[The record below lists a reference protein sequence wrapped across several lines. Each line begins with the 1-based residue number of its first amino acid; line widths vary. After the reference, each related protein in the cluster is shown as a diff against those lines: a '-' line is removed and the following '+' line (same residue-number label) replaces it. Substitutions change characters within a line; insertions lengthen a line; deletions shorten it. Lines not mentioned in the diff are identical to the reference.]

1 MSSADSQ
8 WSISAPP
15 CRLDTATDLCPGM
28 PEGGYTVPRD
38 QGCMEHIQRK
48 LLVHILDKIP
58 KPCKKG
64 ARNSGRG
71 HIQAKPR
78 GCRVC
83 QKGRVREVLDELC
96 WTQELVG
103 GSGMKAGDTREFH
116 PCSGWAEPIPYSL
129 SPCQS
134 QPPWDSELPK
144 ALNLCLPCA

>member
-1 MSSADSQ
+1 MLTLTGASQ
-8 WSISAPP
+8 HHRAGWTQPQTSVLG
-15 CRLDTATDLCPGM
+15 CLKEVTQCPGSGM
-28 PEGGYTVPRD
+28 RGAHPEKTARAYPSQD
-38 QGCMEHIQRK
+38 PQAMQE
-48 LLVHILDKIP
+48 
-58 KPCKKG
+58 G
-64 ARNSGRG
+64 AQNSGRG

-144 ALNLCLPCA
+144 ALNLCLPRA